1 MRTERFSNIVAGT
14 STNAD
19 PTAMTIVSAIALIV
33 NIIALSYIV
42 VKSVK
47 NRKNPYTGEVFT
59 DFKYYKAAK
68 DRAVVK

>member
-1 MRTERFSNIVAGT
+1 M
-14 STNAD
+14 
-19 PTAMTIVSAIALIV
+19 MTVVSLTALIV

-47 NRKNPYTGEVFT
+47 NKKNPYTGEVFT
-59 DFKYYKAAK
+59 DFKYYKVAK